1 MVEKGCGALLL
12 AHKQDNWLHSSPEA
26 PVDINESSHEA
37 SSPPGKYLSTRET
50 SCLCR
55 APDMSEGLLN
65 INSRSDNFYYLFT
78 AGILKICG
86 TQIWTYQGLCVC
98 NIDEAFIPSL
108 ISDLKVIKTGQNQ
121 VELLHPIIYSKDCSD
136 CSIRIEYSCSP
147 SSSKAREGEKSSKP
161 NLWV

>member
-37 SSPPGKYLSTRET
+37 SSPPGKYLSTREN

-78 AGILKICG
+78 AGILKICD
-86 TQIWTYQGLCVC
+86 TQI
-98 NIDEAFIPSL
+98 
-108 ISDLKVIKTGQNQ
+108 
-121 VELLHPIIYSKDCSD
+121 
-136 CSIRIEYSCSP
+136 
-147 SSSKAREGEKSSKP
+147 
-161 NLWV
+161 